1 VSIVSAHISYFD
13 PFKYNM
19 LQQKLAFYFDC
30 INCYYF
36 SAKLCSFHEDKQ
48 HRFCGIKACEVGLEK
63 EWKLI
68 FAILREH
75 TLPVEQ
81 IANGSSN

>member
-1 VSIVSAHISYFD
+1 
-13 PFKYNM
+13 
-19 LQQKLAFYFDC
+19 LLL
-30 INCYYF
+30 F